1 MKYQSQKGNKMTATG
16 EPLLKTQPEVDTR
29 AWEFLIDTSK
39 VSFDAIAVFT
49 TGAVVASTHQNSQ
62 PRPAQPPLNSV
73 SA

>member
-1 MKYQSQKGNKMTATG
+1 MTATG

-39 VSFDAIAVFT
+39 MSFDAMAEFT
-49 TGAVVASTHQNSQ
+49 SGTVTPWPRQNSQ
-62 PRPAQPPLNSV
+62 ARPAQPPLNSA